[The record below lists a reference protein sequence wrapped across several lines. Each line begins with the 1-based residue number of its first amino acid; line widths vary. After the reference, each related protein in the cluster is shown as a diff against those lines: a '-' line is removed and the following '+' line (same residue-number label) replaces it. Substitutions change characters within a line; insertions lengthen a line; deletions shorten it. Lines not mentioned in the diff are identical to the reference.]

1 MKNLSLLLL
10 WAVFPW
16 QVFSQVENNRMEG
29 MPSAKMHIL
38 SQEFLPIKLLFME
51 TPFPEVTEVS

>member
-38 SQEFLPIKLLFME
+38 SQEISSYQ
-51 TPFPEVTEVS
+51 TTVYGNPFPEVTEVS